1 MRGPSSGGWE
11 PWFLTA
17 AAAAA
22 VLGVLRPD
30 LYADAVDH
38 VVTTLVGHS

>member
-1 MRGPSSGGWE
+1 MSGPSGHWE
-11 PWFLTA
+11 PWLLTA

-30 LYADAVDH
+30 LYADAV
-38 VVTTLVGHS
+38 TTLVGHP

>member
-1 MRGPSSGGWE
+1 MRGPSSGRWE
-11 PWFLTA
+11 LWILKT

-38 VVTTLVGHS
+38 VVTTLVGDP

>member
-1 MRGPSSGGWE
+1 MSGPSSGPWE
-11 PWFLTA
+11 PWLLTA

-38 VVTTLVGHS
+38 GVTTLIGHP

>member
-1 MRGPSSGGWE
+1 MRGPSSGRWE
-11 PWFLTA
+11 PWLLTA

-22 VLGVLRPD
+22 VLGVLCPD

-38 VVTTLVGHS
+38 VVTTLVGHH

>member
-1 MRGPSSGGWE
+1 MSGPWE
-11 PWFLTA
+11 PWLLTA

-30 LYADAVDH
+30 LYAVDH
-38 VVTTLVGHS
+38 VVTTLVGHP